1 MIRSGVG
8 IDDHLEMRACG
19 ARVAA
24 FILPAVMVSLTIL
37 ARMVPNASLIAI
49 IAIYVIAF
57 IAMLVFTI
65 YDYIANCESDMSY
78 ALICPLSLSIF
89 MNLFLSAIA
98 PGLSSGIASVLLS
111 SNILYS
117 LVVSLVA
124 VLCEYC
130 RGELRGMAK
139 GAWVALCILTG
150 YAFVL
155 FVMNPVTITSFLSTF
170 RNLITPFS
178 FLLLGA
184 TLSKRVSL
192 TAVCDLIVTFGLIVV
207 AFGLFELFV
216 FQSFWVDF
224 NLEDLWRLKGMVDF
238 NLEDLWRLKGIPVS
252 DIHLPVNFYSSERFA
267 GVHVRRMTSLFA
279 DPVNLG
285 TFLFSMFLVAWYR
298 RRWIAAAIACVG
310 CALAIS
316 KGALLGFLIWVFIY
330 CLIKSD
336 RIWVKRAALLFVVAA
351 AAGFLGCALAISKG
365 ALLGFLI
372 WVFIYCLIKSDRIW
386 VKRAALLFVVAAA
399 AGFLIFSFANS
410 TGSVAAHMRGAIG
423 GVISIVRNPFG
434 YGCGNVGV
442 LAALANETAMR
453 GAEES
458 GFGVIAGEVGVV
470 GVMLYSTMF
479 AVGVRGFL
487 AISDK
492 NLRIMALTLLLS
504 IFSNIMFNEVAL
516 SPNSC
521 GIYFSLMGLVLGGT
535 ESSNRV
541 GAHFPRQGRWSR

>member
-1 MIRSGVG
+1 MVRSDVG
-8 IDDHLEMRACG
+8 IDDHLEMRVCG

-24 FILPAVMVSLTIL
+24 FILPAVMVALTIL
-37 ARMVPNASLIAI
+37 ARAVPNVSLISI
-49 IAIYVIAF
+49 IAIYAITF

-98 PGLSSGIASVLLS
+98 LRLSSGVASVLLS

-130 RGELRGMAK
+130 RGELRGMAQ
-139 GAWVALCILTG
+139 GAWVTLCILTV

-184 TLSKRVSL
+184 TLSRRVSL

-216 FQSFWVDF
+216 FQSFW
-224 NLEDLWRLKGMVDF
+224 VDF

-310 CALAIS
+310 CVLT
-316 KGALLGFLIWVFIY
+316 
-330 CLIKSD
+330 
-336 RIWVKRAALLFVVAA
+336 
-351 AAGFLGCALAISKG
+351 ISKG

-423 GVISIVRNPFG
+423 GIISIVQNPFG

-442 LAALANETAMR
+442 LAALANDTAMR

-458 GFGVIAGEVGVV
+458 GFGVVAGEVGVV
-470 GVMLYSTMF
+470 GIAAYISIFVF
-479 AVGVRGFL
+479 GVKTSISLDEKRG
-487 AISDK
+487 
-492 NLRIMALTLLLS
+492 RIVALTLLLS
-504 IFSNIMFNEVAL
+504 IFANIVFNEVAL

-521 GIYFSLMGLVLGGT
+521 GIYFSVLG
-535 ESSNRV
+535 V
-541 GAHFPRQGRWSR
+541 MLGASELKPWLNYRMAEGHVVAGD

>member
-224 NLEDLWRLKGMVDF
+224 NLEDLWRLKG
-238 NLEDLWRLKGIPVS
+238 IPIS

-298 RRWIAAAIACVG
+298 RRWIAAAIACV
-310 CALAIS
+310 
-316 KGALLGFLIWVFIY
+316 
-330 CLIKSD
+330 
-336 RIWVKRAALLFVVAA
+336 
-351 AAGFLGCALAISKG
+351 GCALAISKG